1 VSVPAESAELA
12 RAAATLDRRAFL
24 RLAAL
29 ATAAGL
35 LPSGC
40 GKVPPALAPPSG
52 RTLAVLSPRA
62 YATFT
67 AVACRVVGSAG
78 AELIVTRQIDVG
90 AAADSWLARTPAL
103 ATPITQSLAVLEF
116 GVWPLL
122 SKLRPFTALAGDA
135 QDLVL
140 DDLMRARF
148 DLKNAMF
155 QGVRSLSLLSFYSS
169 PVSRALTGYPG
180 PFGNER
186 IAITAGMTAQ

>member
-1 VSVPAESAELA
+1 MPTELAELS
-12 RAAATLDRRAFL
+12 RAASTLDRRAFL

-40 GKVPPALAPPSG
+40 SKVPPVLAPPPG
-52 RTLAVLSPRA
+52 RTLTVLSSRA

-78 AELIVTRQIDVG
+78 AELIATRKLDVG
-90 AAADSWLARTPAL
+90 VAADAWLARTPAL
-103 ATPITQSLAVLEF
+103 ATPITQALAVLEF
-116 GVWPLL
+116 GVWPLM
-122 SKLRPFTALAGDA
+122 SKLWPFTALDGDA
-135 QDLVL
+135 QDRVL
-140 DDLMRARF
+140 DDLMRSRL

-186 IAITAGMTAQ
+186 VAITAGMTAQ